1 VSFVFACGLRLRVLL
16 WSAAVDRAE
25 RAMVAGCRWWR
36 HGGRGLQVVASRWS
50 RVEGGGVVV
59 VAGCRWWRRGGRRL
73 LLEMGGVKLG
83 YGRD

>member
-1 VSFVFACGLRLRVLL
+1 VFTCGLRLLRVLL

-25 RAMVAGCRWWR
+25 RAMVAG
-36 HGGRGLQVVASRWS
+36 
-50 RVEGGGVVV
+50 GGVTV

-83 YGRD
+83 